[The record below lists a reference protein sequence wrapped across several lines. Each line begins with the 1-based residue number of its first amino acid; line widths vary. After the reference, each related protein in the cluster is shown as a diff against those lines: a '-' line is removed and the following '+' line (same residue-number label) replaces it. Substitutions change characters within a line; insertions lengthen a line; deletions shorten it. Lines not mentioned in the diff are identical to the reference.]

1 MTRILKVWLWILLV
15 LHVSSCVVMA
25 VVAIVSPSSW
35 IDVGL
40 EMLSVAGIGLLLFA
54 RKKLGF
60 YLFCAS
66 AVIGFIVSVILGT
79 SVIFALISAVLASLI
94 VWLLMK
100 NTWYE
105 FQ

>member
-1 MTRILKVWLWILLV
+1 MTRILKIWLWILLI
-15 LHVSSCVVMA
+15 LHVSSCVIMT
-25 VVAIVSPSSW
+25 VVAIVLPSSW

-40 EMLSVAGIGLLLFA
+40 EVLSVVGIGLLLFA

-66 AVIGFIVSVILGT
+66 AVIGFIVSVILDT
-79 SVIFALISAVLASLI
+79 SVIFALISAVLPSLI
-94 VWLLMK
+94 VWLLMR
-100 NTWYE
+100 NIWYE